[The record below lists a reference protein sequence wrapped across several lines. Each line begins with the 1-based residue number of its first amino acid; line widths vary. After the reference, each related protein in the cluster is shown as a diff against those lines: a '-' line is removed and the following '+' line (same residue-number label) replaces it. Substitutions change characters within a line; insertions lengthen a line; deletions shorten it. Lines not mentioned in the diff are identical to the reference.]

1 MTVRFS
7 ILGPV
12 EVSVAGRPL
21 PGMAPRHRGVLAH
34 LLLNARTVLGAG
46 QIIDAMW
53 GPAPPDTARAQI
65 HASVAAVR
73 RVLRAAGA
81 AELLQTRPA
90 GYVMALEPGQ
100 LDLEDFGD
108 RLREAERADDPAHA
122 AERIRQALSL
132 WRGRPLADVK
142 ADYAAGARV
151 RLQERRLTAYEHLAD
166 LELSLGRHEQLV
178 DELSAL
184 VAAHPLRERLTG
196 RLMLAL
202 HRAGRQADALAA
214 ARGLRRALAEQQ
226 GLDPG
231 REFAALE
238 QAVLRDDPV
247 LAART
252 HPAPRP
258 RPGTGAGAGAGPGTG
273 PGPGRGP
280 GRGLGA
286 AGGPAAP
293 APPGRAR
300 VPHPPRPNFLPYDS
314 PDFSGRAAELA
325 QLLAEPC
332 GEDGQVTVSVIDG
345 MAGIGKTALAVH
357 AGHRLDERY
366 PDGRLFV
373 DLQAHT
379 AGRAPM
385 DAGSALGVLLRQLGI
400 PAEQIPVSVA
410 ERAGLWR
417 AELAGRRV
425 LVVLDNVA
433 GTDHVRPFL
442 PGATRSLL
450 LVTSRRRLTGLD
462 GAACLSLDPLPAAD
476 AIELFTRIV
485 GQRVDDEPLAALDI
499 LHLCGFLPLA
509 VRIAAARLR
518 HRQQWTAAHLA
529 DRLRDQ
535 RRRLAE
541 LSTSER
547 GVAAAFAMSYQQLET
562 EQRRMFRLLGL
573 HPGPDVGSRA
583 AAALAGVTPERAERL
598 LEDLLDAH
606 MVRQDEADRY
616 TLHDLLRQYAHA
628 LAEDEESPAAR
639 RAALTRLFDHCVAG
653 ASAAAALLF
662 PEDPRTDAPGLPPA
676 DAPAPP
682 PADAP
687 DAPGA
692 PPVPLRDARE
702 AEAWLDA
709 ERAGL
714 VAAGAYTAAH
724 GWPAHTARLASALHR
739 YLYDRAFH
747 ADALALAEQAL
758 RASAHRGDR
767 TAQGRF
773 STDLAWLHWRRGR
786 HDRACEHAARAARLA
801 RQTEDRLGEARARDC
816 LGHLFLRGE
825 DHEQA
830 HDSFLTAL
838 RLFRAA
844 GDRYGEARS
853 QVGLGLVHERL
864 GRYEAARDHHRRAL
878 QLYRELGDQGG
889 EAVAL
894 MGLGSV
900 HGQQGRHGQA
910 HGLALRA
917 LRVQRSLGNR
927 GHETEALNALGEAA
941 LALGAPRQAAEQHAA
956 ALALASE
963 VGFRPEQARA
973 FQGLARAHDALGRPD
988 LARGYARRA
997 LSLAPVRAVPGT
1009 ARAGAAAVGGAG

>member
-108 RLREAERADDPAHA
+108 RLREAERADDPAQA

-238 QAVLRDDPV
+238 QAVLRDDPA

-258 RPGTGAGAGAGPGTG
+258 GTGTGAGTGTGTGAGPGTG
-273 PGPGRGP
+273 TGPGPGTGAGP

-325 QLLAEPC
+325 QLLAEPR
-332 GEDGQVTVSVIDG
+332 GEDGEVTVSVIDG

-616 TLHDLLRQYAHA
+616 TLHDLLRQYAHRPRRGRGEPRRAAGRADPA
-628 LAEDEESPAAR
+628 LRPLCRRCVGRRRAAVPRGPAHRRPRPPARRRPRSPARRRLRRPRRAAGAAAR
-639 RAALTRLFDHCVAG
+639 RAGGGGVAG
-653 ASAAAALLF
+653 R
-662 PEDPRTDAPGLPPA
+662 RTRRPG
-676 DAPAPP
+676 
-682 PADAP
+682 
-687 DAPGA
+687 
-692 PPVPLRDARE
+692 
-702 AEAWLDA
+702 
-709 ERAGL
+709 
-714 VAAGAYTAAH
+714 
-724 GWPAHTARLASALHR
+724 
-739 YLYDRAFH
+739 
-747 ADALALAEQAL
+747 
-758 RASAHRGDR
+758 
-767 TAQGRF
+767 
-773 STDLAWLHWRRGR
+773 RGR
-786 HDRACEHAARAARLA
+786 RVH
-801 RQTEDRLGEARARDC
+801 GRAR
-816 LGHLFLRGE
+816 
-825 DHEQA
+825 
-830 HDSFLTAL
+830 
-838 RLFRAA
+838 
-844 GDRYGEARS
+844 
-853 QVGLGLVHERL
+853 
-864 GRYEAARDHHRRAL
+864 
-878 QLYRELGDQGG
+878 
-889 EAVAL
+889 
-894 MGLGSV
+894 M
-900 HGQQGRHGQA
+900 
-910 HGLALRA
+910 
-917 LRVQRSLGNR
+917 
-927 GHETEALNALGEAA
+927 
-941 LALGAPRQAAEQHAA
+941 
-956 ALALASE
+956 
-963 VGFRPEQARA
+963 
-973 FQGLARAHDALGRPD
+973 ARAHGPPGLRPAP
-988 LARGYARRA
+988 L
-997 LSLAPVRAVPGT
+997 PVRPRLPRRR
-1009 ARAGAAAVGGAG
+1009 ARAGRAGTAGQRPPR